1 MVIVKPHAVVLVML
15 ANAAMLA
22 AVPAEAQNRD
32 ALRQIVQEGCAP
44 HWLQA
49 HDPAPCERVYLPDA
63 RHDGYAV
70 LADRKGGA
78 HFLLIPTRTIS
89 GIESPDVLK
98 TQALNYFAA
107 AWQARDRISVVVGHE
122 VARGYV
128 GMAINPEHGRGQ
140 DQLHIHVEC
149 LGQSVYDALHAKA
162 DLPTDRWSPLELAQ
176 GRYYGLRLMGED
188 LGRTNP
194 CALLANLMPG
204 ARSDMG
210 AYTLLLAGM
219 QFNEGPGF
227 LLLAG
232 KSVPG
237 GETLLDST
245 CAVARR

>member
-1 MVIVKPHAVVLVML
+1 
-15 ANAAMLA
+15 
-22 AVPAEAQNRD
+22 
-32 ALRQIVQEGCAP
+32 
-44 HWLQA
+44 
-49 HDPAPCERVYLPDA
+49 
-63 RHDGYAV
+63 
-70 LADRKGGA
+70 
-78 HFLLIPTRTIS
+78 
-89 GIESPDVLK
+89 
-98 TQALNYFAA
+98 
-107 AWQARDRISVVVGHE
+107 
-122 VARGYV
+122 
-128 GMAINPEHGRGQ
+128 MAINPEHGRGQ

-194 CALLANLMPG
+194 FALLANLMPG

>member
-107 AWQARDRISVVVGHE
+107 AWQARDRISVFVGHE

-194 CALLANLMPG
+194 FALLANLMPG

-219 QFNEGPGF
+219 QFKEGPGF

-245 CAVARR
+245 CAVARH

>member
-107 AWQARDRISVVVGHE
+107 AWQARDRISVFVGHE

-188 LGRTNP
+188 LGR
-194 CALLANLMPG
+194 
-204 ARSDMG
+204 SDMG